1 MENGRV
7 AEEPLL
13 EGDLPEDE
21 EVLLNMNELKSVP
34 AGDVDGAFD
43 EGKGSDG
50 AADLVNL
57 L

>member
-1 MENGRV
+1 MEKGRV

-13 EGDLPEDE
+13 EGNLPEDE

-57 L
+57 